1 MTTFLWVLLFSMS
14 AMVVNTIGIFV
25 MRQNEDWTL
34 RNKDYFMCFAAG
46 VLITSPL
53 IMAFPNAIERSS
65 YAGVAAL
72 FGFMLMFSVN
82 RLIKHKTHQE
92 ELAFGVT
99 ALLGIAIHSFVDGV
113 IYSVSFSV
121 SPVVGIVS
129 GIGLVAHEFAE
140 GVITYSVLLKS
151 GVNRNKAFAYAF
163 LVAALTTPVGA
174 LVAFPLVQTLSVS
187 SLGLAM
193 GAVAGVLIYLS
204 ASHLLPAIKTEEHRH
219 SYIAFGL
226 GILLAFV
233 FFFTK

>member
-14 AMVVNTIGIFV
+14 AMVVNTIGIVV
-25 MRQNEDWTL
+25 MRQHEAWTL

-46 VLITSPL
+46 VLITSSL
-53 IMAFPNAIERSS
+53 IMAFPNAVSKS
-65 YAGVAAL
+65 TYAGIAAL
-72 FGFMLMFSVN
+72 VGFMLMFSVN
-82 RLIKHKTHQE
+82 RLIKHMTRQE

-121 SPVVGIVS
+121 SPVIGIVS

-140 GVITYSVLLKS
+140 GVITYSVLIKS
-151 GVNRNKAFAYAF
+151 GVKRNKAFFYAF

-174 LVAFPLVQTLSVS
+174 LMAFPIVSTLSAS

-204 ASHLLPAIKTEEHRH
+204 ASHLLPAVKTDEHRH
-219 SYIAFGL
+219 SYAAFAL
-226 GILLAFV
+226 GVLLAFV
-233 FFFTK
+233 LFFMK